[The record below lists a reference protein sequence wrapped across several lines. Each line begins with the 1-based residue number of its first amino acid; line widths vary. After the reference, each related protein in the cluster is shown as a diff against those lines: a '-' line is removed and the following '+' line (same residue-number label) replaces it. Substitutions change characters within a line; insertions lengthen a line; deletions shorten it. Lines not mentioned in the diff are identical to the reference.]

1 MRIRITSLMAAC
13 LTTCIILCGWPARA
27 ASAFPANLSEAKG
40 TVRTQGIDR
49 LATDY
54 QWRSMISMPKPLEI
68 AFKEGVVA
76 AGKSGFDMIFVVATD
91 GRIKASDT
99 AARFS

>member
-1 MRIRITSLMAAC
+1 
-13 LTTCIILCGWPARA
+13 
-27 ASAFPANLSEAKG
+27 
-40 TVRTQGIDR
+40 
-49 LATDY
+49 
-54 QWRSMISMPKPLEI
+54 MISMPKPLEI